1 MYMYSEDIH
10 SVGPSQPREI
20 EGGRPANFLGKVV
33 CHIKY
38 FIRVSLW
45 IEGTTNIFVRFLR

>member
-1 MYMYSEDIH
+1 MYSEDIH
-10 SVGPSQPREI
+10 SVGPSQPREM

-38 FIRVSLW
+38 FIRVSLG
-45 IEGTTNIFVRFLR
+45 IKETTNIFVRFLR